1 MKKLDG
7 VNRRDLMVALSAFAA
22 LGSVPGEAEQAAV
35 RVAPGEETLSKSE
48 AVPFETMPAKPMAN
62 GGTSRAV
69 MQGTL
74 PTGEYVSL
82 HVTTLPPG
90 GVFPTHKH
98 VHTEFL
104 MVKEGT
110 LELNN
115 EGKMERVGPGGVI
128 LTASNVTHG
137 IASVGDVAAVYFVV
151 SIAREPGVVPV

>member
-1 MKKLDG
+1 MKKRDG
-7 VNRRDLMVALSAFAA
+7 VNRRELMGALAAFAA
-22 LGSVPGEAEQAAV
+22 FGSVTAEAEQTAV
-35 RVAPGEETLSKSE
+35 RQAPGEETLAKSE
-48 AVPFETMPAKPMAN
+48 AIPFEKMPAKPMAN

-69 MQGTL
+69 MQGNL

-128 LTASNVTHG
+128 LTASNVMHG
-137 IASVGDVAAVYFVV
+137 IKSVGNVAAVYFVV